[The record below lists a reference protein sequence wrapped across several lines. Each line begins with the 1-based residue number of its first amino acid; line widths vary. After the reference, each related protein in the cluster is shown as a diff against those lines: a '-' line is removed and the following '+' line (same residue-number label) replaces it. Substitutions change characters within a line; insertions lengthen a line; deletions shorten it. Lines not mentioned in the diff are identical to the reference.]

1 MRKSFYAILCL
12 SVFILSGCVSREQAD
27 AKLTKAC
34 AAGVNVFLPEGQEVG
49 EIKNSES
56 TPSPIGPGFRHIK
69 LTATVKNDWL
79 EQDHIYDCDFQESFG
94 FLGMSYAA
102 SIERLDAEGTVIGR
116 AGKEILGNAQD
127 FIKLT
132 EAIRKALYE

>member
-1 MRKSFYAILCL
+1 MKEYFYAALCISL
-12 SVFILSGCVSREQAD
+12 FTLSGCVSREQAD
-27 AKLTKAC
+27 EKLSKAC
-34 AAGVNVFLPEGQEVG
+34 AAGVNVFLPEGQVIDA
-49 EIKNSES
+49 IKNSES
-56 TPSPIGPGFRHIK
+56 TPSPIGTNFRHIK

-94 FLGMSYAA
+94 FLGMSYTA
-102 SIERLDAEGTVIGR
+102 SIERLDAEGKIIGR
-116 AGKEILGNAQD
+116 AGKEILGDAQD